1 MRTNPLGIYEKA
13 LPAFLNWR
21 QRLTLAK
28 ECGFDFVEMSIDET
42 DARLKRLDWSI
53 EERKQ
58 IAQAVL
64 ETGIRIP
71 TMCLSGHRRFPFGSH
86 DESLREQARV
96 IMDKAIG
103 LAQDVG
109 IRTIQLAGYDVY
121 YEDQDESTLHHFEEG
136 LKWAVQRAAAAQ
148 VMLAVE
154 IMDTPFMNS
163 ISKWLVWE
171 ERIRSPWFTV
181 YPDVG
186 NLTAWGNDVD
196 SELQRGI
203 DKIAAIHLKD
213 TLSVTP
219 DFPGKFRDVP
229 FGEGGVDFVGVFRS
243 LKKLNYR
250 GTFLIEMW
258 TENASDPR
266 AELVNARQWIE
277 SRMREGGW

>member
-229 FGEGGVDFVGVFRS
+229 FGDGGVDFVGVFRS

>member
-13 LPAFLNWR
+13 LPASLSWP
-21 QRLTLAK
+21 QRLSLAK

-42 DARLKRLDWSI
+42 DTRLKRLDWNV
-53 EERKQ
+53 EERMQ
-58 IAQAVL
+58 ITQAVL

-86 DESLREQARV
+86 DESVREQARV

-103 LAQDVG
+103 LAQDIG

-121 YEDQDESTLHHFEEG
+121 YEDQDESTLYHFEAG

-148 VMLAVE
+148 VMLSVE

-186 NLTAWGNDVD
+186 NLTAWGNDVG

-229 FGEGGVDFVGVFRS
+229 FGEGGVDFVEVFRS

-277 SRMREGGW
+277 SRMQEGGW

>member
-13 LPAFLNWR
+13 LPASLSWP
-21 QRLTLAK
+21 QRLSLAK

-42 DARLKRLDWSI
+42 DTRLKRLDWNV
-53 EERKQ
+53 EERMQ
-58 IAQAVL
+58 ITQAVL
-64 ETGIRIP
+64 ETGLRIP